1 MEIIS
6 SSIEKQL
13 PLLLTSPLISSI
25 AALILYLCLLPVTSC
40 HSLLLFPISTSTHF
54 PSTFAEL
61 SRNLSLDPFLTASS
75 SFSFFHSS
83 PPFLLLSLIKD
94 FCLQQRMFTL
104 FICRLSLFSSHF
116 HIACL
121 FFSLPIT
128 FSHFGS
134 CAVMLKF
141 SHFSIHPSSYQSMLP
156 LYTFPLLTC
165 SHLFLLPM
173 VTLACTLKFTF
184 LSLFQPS
191 LYLLGLPNFLL
202 IPSLF
207 AN

>member
-1 MEIIS
+1 M
-6 SSIEKQL
+6 
-13 PLLLTSPLISSI
+13 
-25 AALILYLCLLPVTSC
+25 
-40 HSLLLFPISTSTHF
+40 
-54 PSTFAEL
+54 
-61 SRNLSLDPFLTASS
+61 TASS